1 MRLLDGDGNRIVLG
15 SPSDLSYSVYFS
27 IFCSDIQNLAR
38 SCGWYLSRARN
49 KSVVAFIVMQMLQPE
64 ALMQGDN
71 PISWLMFFTLAAT
84 IFIIAGAFIYF
95 LRSRTNREI
104 AAQALEGNNSRIGA
118 TPNGAG
124 AELVGFAVIGIAVM
138 GLLTVGYARKPKVE
152 TAAVT
157 TPVGQTTG
165 ISHGMAQPVGSSN
178 QPKAYQPVN
187 PAPDPRSAPTSS
199 DAGVGDLNGPQN
211 GSTGQAKN

>member
-1 MRLLDGDGNRIVLG
+1 MPWATIVT
-15 SPSDLSYSVYFS
+15 PV
-27 IFCSDIQNLAR
+27 
-38 SCGWYLSRARN
+38 
-49 KSVVAFIVMQMLQPE
+49 LQLE
-64 ALMQGDN
+64 APMQGDN

-104 AAQALEGNNSRIGA
+104 ASEALEGDGSRVGA

-124 AELVGFAVIGIAVM
+124 AELIGFAVLALAVM
-138 GLLTVGYARKPKVE
+138 GLLATGYAGKSRFE

-165 ISHGMAQPVGSSN
+165 KSQGMAQPAGSSN
-178 QPKAYQPVN
+178 QPKAYQPAN
-187 PAPDPRSAPTSS
+187 PAPDARSAPTSS
-199 DAGVGDLNGPQN
+199 DTGVGSEN
-211 GSTGQAKN
+211 GSTGQPK